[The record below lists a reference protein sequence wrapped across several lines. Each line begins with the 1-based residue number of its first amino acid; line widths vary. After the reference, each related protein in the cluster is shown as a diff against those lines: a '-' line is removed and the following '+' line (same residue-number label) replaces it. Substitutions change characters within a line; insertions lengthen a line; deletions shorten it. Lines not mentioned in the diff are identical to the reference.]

1 MNFCDASRIL
11 PAVSKLIASLVFP
24 AQHIAKINV
33 LVMSPDGKW
42 VASGS
47 RDGTIILRDFK
58 SGVNVQQ
65 WVGAPYHDGRHCSRG
80 VTSLAFSPDGRCL
93 VSGGGGTKAM
103 VWDLS
108 SGGVRQVATLSA
120 AHDADYNVT
129 PPHVSACSWSPDGK
143 TIATGFH
150 DGTTLLW
157 DAHTFRQLMLGSSV
171 PLVTGSTRSLTFSP
185 DGRWLACTGT
195 SSAGECAILDVGSR
209 TLRKYLWGEPV
220 PPRAWAISDSSGYRH
235 RSSRLDPSLEWRYL
249 RPHFADDSPTTVV
262 AFDPESARLATTAP
276 TGRFEGLSVTHLV
289 KGETEYL
296 FRVEGA
302 STDGRWHD
310 ILFSPD
316 GKLLLGA
323 AMAGTVY
330 VWDART
336 GLELFRLTS
345 CVADAWKVRF
355 SACGEHFASISKGD
369 RRVWVRGTSDGK
381 LCAVAYSEHEDQ
393 VEHIAFSP
401 DSTRLSSAARNGE
414 TVIRRIYTANPN
426 IKNY

>member
-11 PAVSKLIASLVFP
+11 PAVSKLITSLVFP

-47 RDGTIILRDFK
+47 RDGTIILRDLK

-185 DGRWLACTGT
+185 DGRWF
-195 SSAGECAILDVGSR
+195 V
-209 TLRKYLWGEPV
+209 
-220 PPRAWAISDSSGYRH
+220 SG
-235 RSSRLDPSLEWRYL
+235 PSLNLEYYIWNIASASATPYWIIQGQL
-249 RPHFADDSPTTVV
+249 HEKGFPPAVA
-262 AFDPESARLATTAP
+262 AFDTWSTRLLVPGPNEVKLVDVETGEELTVL
-276 TGRFEGLSVTHLV
+276 GRFYQMMDAT
-289 KGETEYL
+289 
-296 FRVEGA
+296 
-302 STDGRWHD
+302 
-310 ILFSPD
+310 FSPD
-316 GKLLLGA
+316 GTLVLTASIDGEVKLWDAYTGVELDSLEGHEEA
-323 AMAGTVY
+323 VFRARFSPCGQYVASASEDGTVRL
-330 VWDART
+330 WRT
-336 GLELFRLTS
+336 RDGL
-345 CVADAWKVRF
+345 CVATF
-355 SACGEHFASISKGD
+355 
-369 RRVWVRGTSDGK
+369 
-381 LCAVAYSEHEDQ
+381 SEHKGSP
-393 VEHIAFSP
+393 VVRIAFSP
-401 DSTRLSSAARNGE
+401 NGE
-414 TVIRRIYTANPN
+414 TLWSGDGNGTVIMRRVHDIIPTD
-426 IKNY
+426 K